1 MLVSL
6 VHMQISEH
14 PEMNLEIAEQMLY
27 RAADFG
33 SKFICLPEYFALPAS
48 LEDNKQ
54 IEKLADDIY
63 EPAVKLLKRVSREF
77 DAYIVGGTI
86 LEKFRGKYYNTCH
99 FLRNGK
105 ILGKFRKMHL
115 TEWEKNVGLNVGRTF
130 RLFETEF
137 CKVGILI
144 CADVF
149 YPRTVRRVASLGAE
163 VIFLPVSASRTHP
176 YVKGHPLTT
185 KRAKENMVF
194 ILKNGNTRS
203 NSRGGNSAII
213 SPWGILNQAK
223 DETNTKII
231 SADLDIIKLRK
242 YRKATGFE

>member
-1 MLVSL
+1 MQVSL
-6 VHMQISEH
+6 IHMQISES
-14 PEMNLEIAEQMLY
+14 PEKNLDTAQQMLY
-27 RAADFG
+27 RAADSG
-33 SKFICLPEYFALPAS
+33 SKFICLPEYFAFPAS
-48 LEDNKQ
+48 VEDEMH
-54 IEKLADDIY
+54 IEKIAEETRKPAIQLLTQVSKDI
-63 EPAVKLLKRVSREF
+63 

-86 LEKFRGKYYNTCH
+86 FEKFRSNYYNTCL
-99 FLRNGK
+99 FLNQGR

-115 TEWEKNVGLNVGRTF
+115 TDWEKKVGLNVGSTF
-130 RLFETEF
+130 KVFETEF

-149 YPRTVRRVASLGAE
+149 YPRTVRRLASLGAE

-176 YVKGHPLTT
+176 PVKGHPLTI
-185 KRAKENMVF
+185 KRAEDNRVF

-223 DETNTKII
+223 DEMNSKII
-231 SADLDIIKLRK
+231 SADLDINKLRK
-242 YRKATGFE
+242 YRQTTVTK

>member
-1 MLVSL
+1 MQVSL
-6 VHMQISEH
+6 IHMQISDS
-14 PEMNLEIAEQMLY
+14 PDRNLETAEQMLY
-27 RAADFG
+27 RAADSG
-33 SKFICLPEYFALPAS
+33 SKFICLPEYFAFPAN
-48 LEDNKQ
+48 LEDNMQ
-54 IEKLADDIY
+54 IEKISDDIHDS
-63 EPAVKLLKRVSREF
+63 AVQLLKRVSREV

-86 LEKFRGKYYNTCH
+86 FEKFRGNYYNTCL
-99 FLRNGK
+99 FLKQGK

-115 TEWEKNVGLNVGRTF
+115 TEWERKVGLHVGSPF
-130 RLFETEF
+130 RVFETEF
-137 CKVGILI
+137 CKAGILI

-149 YPRTVRRVASLGAE
+149 YPRTVRRLASLGAE

-185 KRAKENMVF
+185 KRAEENSVF

-223 DETNTKII
+223 DEMQTKIV
-231 SADLDIIKLRK
+231 SADLDINKLRK
-242 YRKATGFE
+242 IRQATA